1 MATLQEDQGPID
13 LEIAEAIVE
22 SVPAAW
28 RSAVLVAERT
38 AEAGGAEG
46 HRITI
51 RNPDGRA
58 DVVVPTAEVMLAVR
72 KLALVFAR
80 HGHPW
85 SKATYALSQSDD
97 GDWDFVARFEYA

>member
-1 MATLQEDQGPID
+1 MASLQEDQGPID

-22 SVPAAW
+22 SVPDAW
-28 RSAVLVAERT
+28 RSAELEAECVT
-38 AEAGGAEG
+38 EAGGAES

-58 DVVVPTAEVMLAVR
+58 EVVVPTAEVMLAVR
-72 KLALVFAR
+72 KLARVFAQ

-85 SKATYALSQSDD
+85 SKARYLLSQDDD